1 MDNSPHGKSLSSA
14 PAEGKPQQ
22 ALKGLW
28 FGRVPGAGFSSAMN
42 VDTARAH
49 PETNQSA
56 EQPKPLP
63 QPGGLHSEVWLTLQ
77 TEQAR
82 QLLQGRGGRP
92 DQSPIIGLIGF
103 ADRLRVIWQAA
114 RQNDPYADWW
124 LIQVHE
130 AITAVASALEQQRA
144 QLIEQLEAMSSLAIS
159 VAASERP
166 CRVRLRFAN
175 PYAYR
180 AAQLLGAFDRV
191 VCTAMTARHVGVLEG
206 AACKALQQTGARKL
220 RVLFVLPRRYRCL
233 KIDRAA
239 VRAETGNARLA
250 RQVMGEL
257 PADILRGERLPPLLP
272 RPVKSPLSVP
282 EPSRADGKNPD
293 GQ

>member
-1 MDNSPHGKSLSSA
+1 
-14 PAEGKPQQ
+14 
-22 ALKGLW
+22 
-28 FGRVPGAGFSSAMN
+28 MN

-49 PETNQSA
+49 PEANQTV
-56 EQPKPLP
+56 EQPKRIP
-63 QPGGLHSEVWLTLQ
+63 QPGALHGEVWLTLQ
-77 TEQAR
+77 TGQAR
-82 QLLQGRGGRP
+82 QLLQGRGGGP

-114 RQNDPYADWW
+114 RADDPYADWW

-130 AITAVASALEQQRA
+130 AITAVGAVLDQQQADLTGQLEQMTA
-144 QLIEQLEAMSSLAIS
+144 LAVS
-159 VAASERP
+159 VAASMRP
-166 CRVRLRFAN
+166 CRVRLQFAN

-180 AAQLLGAFDRV
+180 AAQLLGAFDRL
-191 VCTAMTARHVGVLEG
+191 VCTAMTARHVGVLGG
-206 AACKALQQTGARKL
+206 AACKAVQQTGARKL
-220 RVLFVLPRRYRCL
+220 RALFALPQRYRSL

-257 PADILRGERLPPLLP
+257 PAEILRGERLPPLLP
-272 RPVKSPLSVP
+272 RPAKSPPSVS
-282 EPSRADGKNPD
+282 EPSRPDAQNPD